1 MADVMS
7 VVEVRRAELHDA
19 RVTSA
24 ERPSLAQGQARL
36 AIDAFGITANNIT
49 YAVFGDMM
57 SYWSFFPAPSGDGYG
72 VVPVWGFAT
81 VSETTVDTLEVGERI
96 YGYFPMGNELVVQPD
111 RVTPGSFTDV
121 TAHRTA
127 LPAAYNNYVRCAGD
141 PSYDP
146 DTEDAR
152 MLLQPLF
159 FTSFLIDDFLA
170 DADFFGAT
178 QVVATSASSKTGF
191 GTAHLLH
198 QRDGIAVIGLTSA
211 SNRSFVEELGCYDA
225 VVTYGELDALPA
237 GPTVLI
243 DFAGNQNV
251 VRAVHEH
258 YGDDLKHSAVI
269 GGTHWDADR
278 PEPAPMAGPPQEFF
292 FAPTQI
298 QTRAKDWGMG
308 ELQRRLAEK
317 WEAFLP
323 LADESL
329 TVEHV
334 QGLDEGVGVYLNVLS
349 GQASPSVAQVVLP

>member
-1 MADVMS
+1 MAETTS
-7 VVEVRRAELHDA
+7 VVEVHKAELHDA
-19 RVTSA
+19 RVTTTAQEPIA
-24 ERPSLAQGQARL
+24 EGQARL
-36 AIDAFGITANNIT
+36 AVDSFGITANNIT

-57 SYWSFFPAPSGDGYG
+57 SYWNFFPAPSGDDFG

-81 VSETTVDTLEVGERI
+81 VSETTADALEVGERV

-111 RVTPGSFTDV
+111 RLTAGSFTDV

-127 LPAAYNNYVRCAGD
+127 LPAVYNNYVRCAGD

-146 DTEDAR
+146 ETEDAR

-170 DADFFGAT
+170 DANFFGAT

-198 QRDGIAVIGLTSA
+198 QREGITTIGLTSE
-211 SNRSFVEELGCYDA
+211 SNRSFVESLGCYDS
-225 VVTYGELDALPA
+225 VVTYDDLEALPA

-258 YGDDLKHSAVI
+258 YGEDLKHSAVI

-278 PEPAPMAGPPQEFF
+278 PEPAPMPGPKQEFF
-292 FAPTQI
+292 FAPTRIQI
-298 QTRAKDWGMG
+298 RAKDWGMG
-308 ELQRRLAEK
+308 ELQKRLAEK
-317 WEAFLP
+317 WDAFLP
-323 LADESL
+323 LADEFL

-334 QGLDEGVGVYLNVLS
+334 DGLDEGVGVYLNVLS
-349 GQASPSVAQVVLP
+349 GQASPSVAQVVRP

>member
-1 MADVMS
+1 MAEKTS
-7 VVEVRRAELHDA
+7 VVEVRKAELHDT
-19 RVTSA
+19 RVTTK
-24 ERPSLAQGQARL
+24 ERAPLIDGQVRL
-36 AIDAFGITANNIT
+36 TVDSFGITANNIT

-57 SYWSFFPAPSGDGYG
+57 SYWNFFPAPSGDDYG

-81 VSETTVDTLEVGERI
+81 VGETTVDGLEQGERI
-96 YGYFPMGNELVVQPD
+96 YGYFPMGDELVVQPK
-111 RVTPGSFTDV
+111 RITPASFTDAM
-121 TAHRTA
+121 AHRVE
-127 LPAAYNNYVRCAGD
+127 LPAAYNNYTRCVGD

-146 DTEDAR
+146 HTEDAR

-178 QVVATSASSKTGF
+178 QVIATSASSKTGF
-191 GTAHLLH
+191 GTAHLLQ
-198 QRDGIAVIGLTSA
+198 QREGITVIGLTSA
-211 SNRSFVEELGCYDA
+211 SNRQFVEELGCYDS
-225 VVTYGELDALPA
+225 VVIYDEIDSLQA

-258 YGDDLKHSAVI
+258 YRDDLKHSAVI

-278 PEPAPMAGPPQEFF
+278 PEPAPMPGPKQEFF
-292 FAPTQI
+292 FAPTRI
-298 QTRAKDWGMG
+298 QVRAKDWGMD
-308 ELQRRLAEK
+308 ELQTRLAQK
-317 WEAFLP
+317 WDQFLP

-334 QGLDEGVGVYLNVLS
+334 DGLDDGVGVYLNVLS
-349 GQASPSVAQVVLP
+349 GQASPSVAQVVRP